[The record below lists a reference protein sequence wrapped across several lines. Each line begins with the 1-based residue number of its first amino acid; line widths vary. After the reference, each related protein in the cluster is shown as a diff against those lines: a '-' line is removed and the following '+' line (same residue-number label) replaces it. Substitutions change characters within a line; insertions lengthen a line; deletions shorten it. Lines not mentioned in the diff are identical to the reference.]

1 MGVLAR
7 ATLYIKRNKR
17 RCLLLL
23 LILTIISSTLMICF
37 AVWKSSQDGIDEL
50 RKTYGSNF
58 NMEINNNFED
68 SSLWESY
75 TDPITGA
82 EAYNYKGSRLN
93 DDVIEKVMS
102 VQGIKTV
109 CKEVETTL
117 YFGDLDFIPGLHT
130 SLAELKKTDPE
141 SFEGEVYN
149 PDVTAKGGRLLGYS
163 RSELSDYF
171 RTNFYELVEGRH
183 LTEQDKDKILI
194 SDVLAKKNHLALGD
208 TICGEQNKYLT
219 ELGDPSVIIYKKNFE
234 IVGIFHVN
242 VSQVIS
248 EYTLEEEIAENYMF
262 AACSTIQELRQ
273 KDAQLQGINNGPL
286 YDKASFFV
294 YDPRKMDDI
303 IERVQEIEGVN
314 WDSFKIKPD
323 DTTYQSS
330 LKPLRNMSKISIFM
344 IVFVLVICIIL
355 LVLILR
361 MWVGTRRK
369 ETGILLAIG
378 NGGRSIASQFLIEG
392 LLILAISVALSGM
405 LAAGVSNR
413 VGNWMLS
420 GMNEQGKKEAENLEK
435 NYQEPPAAAE
445 DIQEFSKQFQVESEV
460 EAPETVDCQV
470 TIPIILGTS
479 GILALVLAAVTIFS
493 AREILKLKPKE
504 ILSLL

>member
-1 MGVLAR
+1 MGIWTR
-7 ATLYIKRNKR
+7 TIIYIKRNKR
-17 RCLLLL
+17 RCILLL
-23 LILTIISSTLMICF
+23 LILTIISSALMICF
-37 AVWKSSQDGIDEL
+37 AVWRSSQNGIKEL

-58 NMEINNNFED
+58 NMEINKNFED

-102 VQGIKTV
+102 VQGIKAV

-130 SLAELKKTDPE
+130 SEAELKKTDPE
-141 SFEGEVYN
+141 SFEGDAYN
-149 PDVTAKGGRLLGYS
+149 PDVTSKGGRLLGYS

-171 RTNFYELVEGRH
+171 RTNSYELVEGRH

-208 TICGEQNKYLT
+208 VICGEQNEYLT
-219 ELGDPSVIIYKKNFE
+219 ELGDPSVVIYKKEFE

-248 EYTLEEEIAENYMF
+248 EYTLEEEIAENYIF
-262 AACSTIQELRQ
+262 AACSTIQELRL

-378 NGGRSIASQFLIEG
+378 NGGSSIASQFLLEG

-405 LAAGVSNR
+405 LAAGVSNG

-420 GMNEQGKKEAENLEK
+420 GMNEQEKKSLEK
-435 NYQEPPAAAE
+435 LEENYQEPPAAAE
-445 DIQEFSKQFQVESEV
+445 DIQEFCQQFQVESKA
-460 EAPETVDCQV
+460 EAPETVECRV
-470 TIPIILGTS
+470 TIPIMLGTA
-479 GILALVLAAVTIFS
+479 GILAFALGVVTIIS

-504 ILSLL
+504 ILSML

>member
-1 MGVLAR
+1 M
-7 ATLYIKRNKR
+7 
-17 RCLLLL
+17 
-23 LILTIISSTLMICF
+23 
-37 AVWKSSQDGIDEL
+37 
-50 RKTYGSNF
+50 
-58 NMEINNNFED
+58 
-68 SSLWESY
+68 
-75 TDPITGA
+75 
-82 EAYNYKGSRLN
+82 
-93 DDVIEKVMS
+93 
-102 VQGIKTV
+102 
-109 CKEVETTL
+109 
-117 YFGDLDFIPGLHT
+117 
-130 SLAELKKTDPE
+130 
-141 SFEGEVYN
+141 
-149 PDVTAKGGRLLGYS
+149 
-163 RSELSDYF
+163 
-171 RTNFYELVEGRH
+171 
-183 LTEQDKDKILI
+183 
-194 SDVLAKKNHLALGD
+194 AKKNHLALGD

-330 LKPLRNMSKISIFM
+330 LKPLQNMSKISIFM

-369 ETGILLAIG
+369 EMGILLSIG
-378 NGGRSIASQFLIEG
+378 NGRRSIAGQFLIEG
-392 LLILAISVALSGM
+392 LLILAISVVLSSI
-405 LAAGVSNR
+405 LAAGVSNGI
-413 VGNWMLS
+413 GNSMLS
-420 GMNEQGKKEAENLEK
+420 GMNEQGKKEAENLEE

-479 GILALVLAAVTIFS
+479 GILALVLAVVTIFS